1 MTGVIS
7 TEAIAGRIFSIRGQK
22 VMLDRDLA
30 ALYGV
35 ATKALK
41 QAVRRNAERF
51 PEDFMFE
58 LTVQEFGHWRSQF
71 VTSSADKMGLR
82 HRPMAFTEQ
91 GVAMLSSVLNSER
104 AIEVNIQIIRT
115 FTQLRRMA
123 GVHDTLRREIEA
135 LEKRYDAQFEAV
147 FTALRRLLE
156 PEDEPPRK
164 IGFTAREKRQSFG
177 GPAAAPPPA
186 FTPAAKKRW
195 ERIPPKLQA
204 MLLGNAWC
212 RTCREAGEMQLLSAK
227 IEKGQLVLHGTCAA
241 CGEPVARVVERD

>member
-7 TEAIAGRIFSIRGQK
+7 TEAVAGRIYSIRGQK

-30 ALYGV
+30 ELYGV

-51 PEDFMFE
+51 PEDFM
-58 LTVQEFGHWRSQF
+58 
-71 VTSSADKMGLR
+71 
-82 HRPMAFTEQ
+82 
-91 GVAMLSSVLNSER
+91 
-104 AIEVNIQIIRT
+104 
-115 FTQLRRMA
+115 
-123 GVHDTLRREIEA
+123 
-135 LEKRYDAQFEAV
+135 FEAV

-164 IGFTAREKRQSFG
+164 IGFTAREKRQPYG
-177 GPAAAPPPA
+177 GSAAVPAPA

-204 MLLGNAWC
+204 MLLGNVWC
-212 RTCREAGEMQLLSAK
+212 RTCREAGDMVLLSGK
-227 IEKGQLVLHGTCAA
+227 IEKGQLVLRGTCTA